1 MAKAKPRFN
10 PNEAAARM
18 FISTQV
24 EQDTHDAQPTPS
36 THDTQVTQPVLS
48 THDTHDTQS
57 EQQVHST
64 HDTQN
69 AQPIPNTQ
77 NTHSTHDAQST
88 HSVQGTQR
96 AQKHPRINM
105 AFYGDNLEFVRE
117 EAWRN
122 KQSITEY
129 VNSLIEQA
137 RNKKGE

>member
-18 FISTQV
+18 FISTQA
-24 EQDTHDAQPTPS
+24 EQDTHDTQDEQPVQITHDAQPTHN
-36 THDTQVTQPVLS
+36 TQGVHDALS
-48 THDTHDTQS
+48 TH
-57 EQQVHST
+57 
-64 HDTQN
+64 
-69 AQPIPNTQ
+69 NTQ
-77 NTHSTHDAQST
+77 DTPK
-88 HSVQGTQR
+88 TQR

-129 VNSLIEQA
+129 VNGLIEQA
-137 RNKKGE
+137 RDRKN

>member
-24 EQDTHDAQPTPS
+24 EQDTHDAQSVQDTQNAPQVQEVQSEPS
-36 THDTQVTQPVLS
+36 TQDAHDTQPASITHGTQDAQPVQS
-48 THDTHDTQS
+48 AHDTHDTQK
-57 EQQVHST
+57 
-64 HDTQN
+64 
-69 AQPIPNTQ
+69 
-77 NTHSTHDAQST
+77 
-88 HSVQGTQR
+88 TQR

-137 RNKKGE
+137 RNK

>member
-10 PNEAAARM
+10 PNEAAAKM
-18 FISTQV
+18 FMSTQE
-24 EQDTHDAQPTPS
+24 EQVAHNTQEEQTAQQTHDTLNTQGVQGTHKTQVASSTQNTPS
-36 THDTQVTQPVLS
+36 TQGVHE
-48 THDTHDTQS
+48 TQS
-57 EQQVHST
+57 
-64 HDTQN
+64 
-69 AQPIPNTQ
+69 
-77 NTHSTHDAQST
+77 
-88 HSVQGTQR
+88 TQR

-137 RNKKGE
+137 RRTKGE

>member
-18 FISTQV
+18 FISTQA
-24 EQDTHDAQPTPS
+24 EQDTHDTQDEQPVQITHDAQPTHN
-36 THDTQVTQPVLS
+36 THDVLS
-48 THDTHDTQS
+48 AH
-57 EQQVHST
+57 
-64 HDTQN
+64 
-69 AQPIPNTQ
+69 NTQ
-77 NTHSTHDAQST
+77 DTPK
-88 HSVQGTQR
+88 TQR

-137 RNKKGE
+137 RNK